1 MPPAALRPLCRRPD
15 RRVLARAAGPA
26 ENRTVIPNRVSAGGV
41 GEDTPK
47 PISASGY
54 LQKGLFPKRLAP
66 DKKSRE

>member
-1 MPPAALRPLCRRPD
+1 M
-15 RRVLARAAGPA
+15 
-26 ENRTVIPNRVSAGGV
+26 

-54 LQKGLFPKRLAP
+54 LQKGLFPKQIAAS

>member
-1 MPPAALRPLCRRPD
+1 M
-15 RRVLARAAGPA
+15 
-26 ENRTVIPNRVSAGGV
+26 